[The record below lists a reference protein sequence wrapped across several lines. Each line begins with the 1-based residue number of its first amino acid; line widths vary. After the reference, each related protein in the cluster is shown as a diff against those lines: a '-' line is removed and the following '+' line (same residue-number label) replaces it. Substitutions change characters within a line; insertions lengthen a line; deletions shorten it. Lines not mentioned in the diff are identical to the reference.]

1 MKIYIYKNKGCRSAL
16 RVCGDDPVSALTC
29 NLLVDRV
36 PAEAMQ
42 EFFGRFERALQFNPK
57 AMLAA

>member
-1 MKIYIYKNKGCRSAL
+1 
-16 RVCGDDPVSALTC
+16 VSALTC

-57 AMLAA
+57 AMLVA